1 MSAQARAD
9 TWVRPNNFRHA
20 EEQGQRRSWAF
31 FSGRL
36 MRSDCPDNIILI
48 GMPGAGKS
56 SIGVLLAKRLGYQ
69 FVDTDLLIQG
79 EAHCRL
85 QQIIV
90 HHGLD
95 AFKDLEERVVCR
107 LTLSQATVVATGGSV
122 VYSEPA
128 MVHLRKLGR
137 LVYLELP
144 LDELQ
149 RRVRNM
155 DSRGLVIDPGE
166 TFADLY
172 ARRTPL
178 YRQYAGV
185 TVSCGERNQEEISAD
200 IEAVLCGEGC

>member
-1 MSAQARAD
+1 MPTSEVD
-9 TWVRPNNFRHA
+9 STPVRK
-20 EEQGQRRSWAF
+20 
-31 FSGRL
+31 
-36 MRSDCPDNIILI
+36 DCPDNIVLI

-85 QQIIV
+85 QQIIA
-90 HHGLD
+90 HHGLA
-95 AFKDLEERVVCR
+95 AFRDLEERVVSK
-107 LTLSQATVVATGGSV
+107 LTPRRTVVATGGSV
-122 VYSEPA
+122 VYSTAA
-128 MVHLRKLGR
+128 MEHLRQIGR
-137 LVYLELP
+137 LVHLDLP

-172 ARRTPL
+172 VRRIPL
-178 YRQYAGV
+178 YRQYASL
-185 TVSCGERNQEEISAD
+185 TIHCGGCNQEEIAAA
-200 IEAVLCGEGC
+200 IEEQLCGTSG